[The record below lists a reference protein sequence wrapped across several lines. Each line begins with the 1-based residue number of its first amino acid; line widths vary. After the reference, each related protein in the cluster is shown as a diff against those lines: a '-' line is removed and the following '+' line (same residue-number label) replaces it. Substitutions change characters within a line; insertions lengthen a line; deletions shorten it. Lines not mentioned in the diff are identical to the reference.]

1 MQLSDYNTT
10 GSRGGVHASG
20 LGKRYGKLWALR
32 DLDLSVP
39 AGSVLGL
46 LGHNGAGKT
55 TTIRLLTT
63 LSRPTTG
70 SATVAGFDV
79 AADPERVRSRI
90 GVAAQEA
97 TVDGLLSGRANLEMI
112 GRLYHL
118 PGARA
123 RNRAAELLE
132 LFGLADASE
141 RLAKTYSGGMR
152 RRLDLAASLVAAPPV
167 LFLDEPT
174 TGLDPASR
182 RQLWAGLARDGTTLI
197 LTTQYLEEADALADQ
212 ILVLDHG
219 EVAAS
224 GSPAELK
231 SRIGG
236 ERLAVTVAAPEE
248 LEPAIAAIFPFAESV
263 PDPDP
268 AALQVTA
275 AIRPGVRLM
284 AIVRALDDAGVEA
297 IDVHRREATLDD
309 VFLTLTK
316 AEPVLI
322 QEVAA

>member
-1 MQLSDYNTT
+1 MS
-10 GSRGGVHASG
+10 
-20 LGKRYGKLWALR
+20 
-32 DLDLSVP
+32 
-39 AGSVLGL
+39 
-46 LGHNGAGKT
+46 
-55 TTIRLLTT
+55 
-63 LSRPTTG
+63 
-70 SATVAGFDV
+70 

-97 TVDGLLSGRANLEMI
+97 TVDGLLSGRVNLEMI

-118 PGARA
+118 PAARA
-123 RNRAAELLE
+123 RARAAELLE
-132 LFGLADASE
+132 LFGLAEASE

-152 RRLDLAASLVAAPPV
+152 RRLDVAASLVASPPV

-182 RQLWAGLARDGTTLI
+182 RELWALLAGLVRDGTTLV

-212 ILVLDHG
+212 IVVLDHG
-219 EVAAS
+219 EIAAA
-224 GSPAELK
+224 GTPTELK

-236 ERLAVTVAAPEE
+236 ERVAVTVTAPDE
-248 LEPAIAAIFPFAESV
+248 LGPAIAALVPFAESV

-275 AIRPGVRLM
+275 AIRPGTRLM

-316 AEPVLI
+316 SEPLLI